1 MKGLLIVSKPDNTA
15 KELRTSTVLD
25 RAILELIKTSMAEK
39 GYGQR
44 QRSKWIN
51 EAIHT
56 FEAEL
61 DGCERNEQAETLSRA
76 SILSENGGHITV
88 VLKPESVAFIEKC
101 REFMTSFDSEFEIN
115 AQSRLIHFAI
125 TFRLMRE
132 KYL

>member
-1 MKGLLIVSKPDNTA
+1 MKGLLIVSKPDDTA

-56 FEAEL
+56 FKVEL